1 LRIAAAEQ
9 PLKPFLNHE
18 HPLRLAH
25 RGSRILWPENTMTA
39 FQGAV
44 DMGYRYLEID
54 IHVSSDGRVVVF
66 HDDKLE
72 RLTDGVGKVWEHTW
86 DELGALDAA
95 YNFRPDDGFPLRGTG
110 LNMPLL
116 EDLLLTFPE
125 ALLNIDLKQAGIE
138 EVVAAEIQRLHAED
152 RVLIGSFRDW
162 RIREFRRLTHGRVAV
177 SAGPR
182 ELAQAVA
189 SCRVGLPV
197 RGVADALQIPR
208 RIASA
213 RLVDSAHKAGKQVHA
228 WTVNDPDDMKALLAM
243 GVDGIITDRPDVLN
257 EVVFGEGDGR

>member
-1 LRIAAAEQ
+1 M
-9 PLKPFLNHE
+9 KTYFSHE
-18 HPLRLAH
+18 HPIRLAH
-25 RGSRILWPENTMTA
+25 RGSRVLWPENTMTA

-44 DMGYRYLEID
+44 DLGYRYLEID
-54 IHVSSDGRVVVF
+54 VHVSRDDRVVVF
-66 HDDKLE
+66 HDDRLE
-72 RLTDGVGKVWEHTW
+72 RLTDGVGRVWDRTW
-86 DELGALDAA
+86 DELQALDTAH
-95 YNFRPDDGFPLRGTG
+95 NFKPKEAFPLRGTG
-110 LNMPLL
+110 LKIPLFA
-116 EDLLLTFPE
+116 DLLQTFPE
-125 ALLNIDLKQAGIE
+125 ALFNIDLKQAGIE
-138 EVVAAEIQRLHAED
+138 EVVASEIERLDAQD

-197 RGVADALQIPR
+197 RGIADALQIPR

-228 WTVNDPDDMKALLAM
+228 WTVNDSDQMKALLAM

-257 EVVFGEGDGR
+257 EVLFGMGDGR

>member
-1 LRIAAAEQ
+1 MKAY
-9 PLKPFLNHE
+9 FSHE
-18 HPLRLAH
+18 HPVRLAH
-25 RGSRILWPENTMTA
+25 RGSRVLWPENTMTA

-44 DMGYRYLEID
+44 DLGYRYLEID
-54 IHVSSDGRVVVF
+54 VHVSRDNRVVVF

-72 RLTDGVGKVWEHTW
+72 RLTDGVGRVWDRTW
-86 DELGALDAA
+86 DELQALDTA
-95 YNFRPDDGFPLRGTG
+95 YNFRPDEAFPLRGTG
-110 LNMPLL
+110 LTIPLL
-116 EDLLLTFPE
+116 ADLLQTFPE

-162 RIREFRRLTHGRVAV
+162 RIREFRRLTQGRVAV

-197 RGVADALQIPR
+197 RGIADALQIPR

-228 WTVNDPDDMKALLAM
+228 WTVNDPDQMKALLAL
-243 GVDGIITDRPDVLN
+243 GIDGIITDRPDLLN
-257 EVVFGEGDGR
+257 EVVFGE